1 MDLDSSECSARLAAS
16 LAFHECWSGEPMTR
30 QCCTARTS
38 TSNSS
43 DPTMRRGIAMA
54 KSSAMNSPVLVC
66 PASAVMATTENQ
78 QKKTPNGTNKNE
90 KGSADLKQTE
100 QISEF
105 DT

>member
-54 KSSAMNSPVLVC
+54 KSSAMNGPVLVC

-78 QKKTPNGTNKNE
+78 QKRKSSLQEYPSE
-90 KGSADLKQTE
+90 GSGD
-100 QISEF
+100 
-105 DT
+105 